1 MDSFQTVEKIF
12 STVCFCVKRGVR
24 TSGRNT
30 TDTESIDSI
39 LLISSVLQLKVFT
52 ISIAF
57 FYFEDIILTSLDE
70 HVALPYYVF
79 LMTINRISKI
89 M

>member
-30 TDTESIDSI
+30 TDTELKHGFNPSDFISTLVESFYNKYINI
-39 LLISSVLQLKVFT
+39 LQELDK
-52 ISIAF
+52 IAVELERAAVKF
-57 FYFEDIILTSLDE
+57 
-70 HVALPYYVF
+70 
-79 LMTINRISKI
+79 
-89 M
+89 